1 MPSTPQRA
9 KHRGES
15 RSRKAAKQITTTAAL
30 TGAAAI
36 PMVGLTGSAEA
47 ASTATWDRLA
57 QCESS
62 GNWSIN
68 TGNGYYGGL
77 QFAQGTWEGF
87 GGTQYA
93 ERADLATK
101 QQQIAIAEKVLATQ
115 GWGAWP
121 ACSAKLGLSE
131 ADKSGGQE
139 EDRDVSQ
146 ERPSRSEERSS
157 SSEDSST
164 ESESSDESDTL
175 AKSPSP
181 RERKTADGADYTVK
195 AGDTLHKLAKKHD
208 VDGGWKALWDL
219 NKSLVGDNPDLIMVG
234 EKLRLS

>member
-9 KHRGES
+9 KHRGDS
-15 RSRKAAKQITTTAAL
+15 RSRKAARQITTTAAL

-62 GNWSIN
+62 GDWSIN

-87 GGTQYA
+87 GGTDYA
-93 ERADLATK
+93 ERADLASK
-101 QQQIAIAEKVLATQ
+101 EQQIAIAEKVLAAQ

-121 ACSAKLGLSE
+121 ACSAKLGLGE

-139 EDRDVSQ
+139 EDRDAAQ
-146 ERPSRSEERSS
+146 ERQSRGEDRS
-157 SSEDSST
+157 
-164 ESESSDESDTL
+164 SESSDDAESGSEAEGETL
-175 AKSPSP
+175 AKTPNP
-181 RERKTADGADYTVK
+181 RDRDAADGADYTVK
-195 AGDTLHKLAKKHD
+195 VGDTLYKLAEKHD
-208 VDGGWKALWDL
+208 VDGGWKALWEM
-219 NKSLVGDNPDLIMVG
+219 NKSLVGENPDLIMVG